1 MRTHNNQTW
10 YILGAGAIGG
20 LWAHVLQQ
28 WGYKVIILCRDEAQ
42 HLLLQ
47 QQGLSVTSEGNT
59 TTSQLASLFPGQAS
73 NQQQHSIQ
81 HLLVCTKTY
90 ATLAALQTWQAM
102 LHPQVNFTLL
112 QNGMGTAQQV
122 QAKYPSANIYCATT
136 TDGAWRQAPWQ
147 ITRAGCG
154 ETLIGAYSHHLSR
167 SDAPT
172 FLQHLLQSSADNPQ
186 QLAIHWHTDILTPLW
201 HKLAI
206 NSAINGLT
214 AIYEVTNGELIDH
227 PQARPRLEQLCRE
240 TEDVMSR
247 CHIIPISRGL
257 LKQALRVAQQT
268 AANKSS
274 TLQDCLAGRP
284 TEIDAINGFVIQQ
297 GRNLHLPCAAHK
309 QLVEDLRLKYPTA

>member
-1 MRTHNNQTW
+1 MSTHNNQTW

-20 LWAHVLQQ
+20 LWAHTLQQ
-28 WGYKVIILCRDEAQ
+28 WGYKVVILCRDEAQ
-42 HLLLQ
+42 HLALQ
-47 QQGLSVTSEGNT
+47 QQGLTVTNGDIES
-59 TTSQLASLFPGQAS
+59 TSQPASLFPGQAN

-81 HLLVCTKTY
+81 QLLVCTKTY
-90 ATLAALQTWQAM
+90 ATISALQTWQRL
-102 LHPQVNFTLL
+102 LHPQVNITLL

-122 QAKYPSANIYCATT
+122 QAKFPRANIYCATT

-147 ITRAGCG
+147 ITRAGIG
-154 ETLIGAYSHHLSR
+154 ETFIGAYSHHLSR
-167 SDAPT
+167 TDAPI
-172 FLQHLLQSSADNPQ
+172 FMQHLLQTSADKSQ
-186 QLAIHWHTDILTPLW
+186 QLAIHWHTDIVTPLW

-206 NSAINGLT
+206 NSVINGLT
-214 AIYEVTNGELIDH
+214 AIYEVTNGELVNH

-274 TLQDCLAGRP
+274 TLQDCIAGRP

-297 GRNLHLPCAAHK
+297 GGNLHLPCAAHK
-309 QLVEDLRLKYPTA
+309 QLVEDLRLKYPSA

>member
-1 MRTHNNQTW
+1 MPTHNNQTW

-20 LWAHVLQQ
+20 LWAHILQQ
-28 WGYKVIILCRDEAQ
+28 WGYKVVILCRDEAQ
-42 HLLLQ
+42 HLTLQ
-47 QQGLSVTSEGNT
+47 QQGLTVTNGDIES
-59 TTSQLASLFPGQAS
+59 TSQPDSLFPGQAS
-73 NQQQHSIQ
+73 NQQQHSIKQ
-81 HLLVCTKTY
+81 LLVCTKTY
-90 ATLAALQTWQAM
+90 ATVSALQAWQSL
-102 LHPQVNFTLL
+102 LHPQVNITLL

-122 QAKYPSANIYCATT
+122 QAKFPSANIYCATT
-136 TDGAWRQAPWQ
+136 TDGAWRQGQWQ
-147 ITRAGCG
+147 IIRAGFG

-167 SDAPT
+167 TDTPI
-172 FLQHLLQSSADNPQ
+172 FLQKLLQTSTDNPQ

-206 NSAINGLT
+206 NSVINGLT
-214 AIYEVTNGELIDH
+214 AIYEITNGELLDH

-274 TLQDCLAGRP
+274 ALQDCIAGRP

-297 GRNLHLPCAAHK
+297 GGNLHLPCAAHK
-309 QLVEDLRLKYPTA
+309 QLVEDLRLKYPSA